1 MANRSSQAIEN
12 NVIQSEKAIEANK
25 QVFLDALEVG
35 ASGTIVVMVC
45 RKWDVCAR
53 TGRYLSTNFIFS
65 DGKVR

>member
-53 TGRYLSTNFIFS
+53 TGRYISTDFIVS
-65 DGKVR
+65 DVKVA